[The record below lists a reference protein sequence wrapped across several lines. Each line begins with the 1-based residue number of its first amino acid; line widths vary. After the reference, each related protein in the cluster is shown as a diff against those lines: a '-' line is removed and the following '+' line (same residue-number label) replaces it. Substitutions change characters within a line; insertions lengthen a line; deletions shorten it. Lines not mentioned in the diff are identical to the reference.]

1 MAETELIYR
10 VYILEPRYTEAILQI
25 AYSHRFSRD
34 YEFLGIEKFDAIG
47 RTHKN
52 HLLFGTYYLFI
63 ALERNNISIQNCK
76 INSQSLVQDRR
87 LLL

>member
-10 VYILEPRYTEAILQI
+10 IYILEPRYTEAILQI

-47 RTHKN
+47 RNIKIICYLVHIIY
-52 HLLFGTYYLFI
+52 LLP
-63 ALERNNISIQNCK
+63 
-76 INSQSLVQDRR
+76 
-87 LLL
+87 

>member
-10 VYILEPRYTEAILQI
+10 IYILEPRYTEAILQI

-47 RTHKN
+47 RT
-52 HLLFGTYYLFI
+52 
-63 ALERNNISIQNCK
+63 
-76 INSQSLVQDRR
+76 
-87 LLL
+87 